1 MNSRKYPNIYL
12 IDSLIILLNISNSY
26 SIVPFLLFFQH
37 SRTVNTAIILLIN
50 IIYFLVRFNHNK
62 IFTNYSLF
70 IIYIVVCSV
79 NIFSSL
85 ITETI
90 IFQTVLYPV
99 TNSLFFLI
107 MVNCFKEYMRTESFK
122 RSLWLVLRGYIWLSL
137 ACLVSVIL
145 LFVLLKIGVN
155 GETNLV
161 NDKFDLFR
169 SNVELSGHTYYF
181 PYYTSILIIPKIML
195 RIPFFTDN
203 GVICGIY
210 YEPHILT
217 FMMFPALFFLYGY
230 IEKRSV
236 KTFLFFIWVFIML
249 VASSATNIVAF
260 SFCLFLLLLFT
271 RKGILILLPICA
283 LFAWIFYYIGLE
295 NTDFSFLV
303 EKLSGGDNSRD
314 YSMGTIKYAF
324 SPKSLIGYNFMS
336 TNYINEI
343 TNAER
348 KDVGYLPFII
358 NILFLLIFVL
368 KQIKLFLK
376 DKFKRYIALGV
387 IYFFL
392 HSMKVAMVSYTL
404 SFLMLMIFVLYANEN
419 CKSRYL
425 ANNSK

>member
-1 MNSRKYPNIYL
+1 MNNHKYPTKYIL
-12 IDSLIILLNISNSY
+12 DSFIILLNISNSY
-26 SIVPFLLFFQH
+26 SIVPYLLFFQH

-50 IIYFLVRFNHNK
+50 IVYFIVRFNHNK
-62 IFTNYSLF
+62 IFSNYSLF
-70 IIYIVVCSV
+70 LIYIVICSV
-79 NIFSSL
+79 NILSSL

-107 MVNCFKEYMRTESFK
+107 MVNCFNEYMKTECFK
-122 RSLWLVLRGYIWLSL
+122 RSLWLVLRGYIWLCL

-145 LFVLLKIGVN
+145 LFILLKVGVN

-161 NDKFDLFR
+161 NDRFDLFR
-169 SNVELSGHTYYF
+169 SNVELSGHIYYF
-181 PYYTSILIIPKIML
+181 PYYTSILLIPKIML
-195 RIPFFTDN
+195 RIPFFTDD

-217 FMMFPALFFLYGY
+217 FMLFPALFFLFGY
-230 IEKRSV
+230 FEKRSV
-236 KTFLFFIWVFIML
+236 KALCFIVWVFIML
-249 VASSATNIVAF
+249 LASSATNIVAF
-260 SFCLFLLLLFT
+260 SFCLFLLLLFK

-283 LFAWIFYYIGLE
+283 LFVWIIVNIGLE

-314 YSMGTIKYAF
+314 YSMGTIEYAF
-324 SPKSLIGYNFMS
+324 SPKSFIGYNFMS

-343 TNAER
+343 TNAEK
-348 KDVGYLPFII
+348 KDVGYLPFFI
-358 NILFLLIFVL
+358 NIVFLLFFIL
-368 KQIKLFLK
+368 KQVNLFLK

-387 IYFFL
+387 IYFFI

-404 SFLMLMIFVLYANEN
+404 SFLMLMIFVLYAVE
-419 CKSRYL
+419 KSSSCQF
-425 ANNSK
+425 ANK